1 MTRQSVVAVL
11 ERHSAAQ
18 RAVKQFA
25 DADFD
30 MQKLSIVGKGYHTE
44 EKIVGFYNA
53 RDRVKFW
60 GKRGAFWGGLWGLFF
75 GGIFLTIPV
84 VGHLVILGHL
94 ASVVLGAVEGAA
106 VLGGLSA
113 LGAALYSLG
122 IPKDTVL
129 EYEQA
134 VKADGYLVLAHG
146 APAEVEQARRI
157 LATAA
162 PARLDVHEGAETA
175 TSHAG
180 HAHG

>member
-1 MTRQSVVAVL
+1 MTRESVVAVF

-18 RAVKQFA
+18 RAVKQLA
-25 DADFD
+25 DAGFD

-53 RDRVKFW
+53 GDRVKFW

-94 ASVVLGAVEGAA
+94 ASVVLGAVESAA
-106 VLGGLSA
+106 VVGGLSA

-122 IPKDTVL
+122 IPEDTVL

-134 VKADGYLVLAHG
+134 VKADSYLVVAHG
-146 APAEVEQARRI
+146 SPAEVEQAPSV
-157 LATAA
+157 LVGAS
-162 PARLDVHEGAETA
+162 PARLDVHEAVETA
-175 TSHAG
+175 TSHPG